1 MLLAQACV
9 RFCVAL
15 RACLCVVFRPAPHH
29 FSRARS
35 TALREAY
42 AFDPS
47 ASFEARLARLQSGT
61 KGCDTDMRGCGQA
74 RAILHALERQP
85 SVYTIS
91 LAWEAAQAAQ
101 EDVVITMQAR
111 SMRCAC
117 FVVSAR
123 ADRFRSHRSLF
134 HSLASPGAGHHAA
147 PRADLLRPARRG
159 GQLRAARRR
168 VLLRQPLRLL
178 CSHGR

>member
-1 MLLAQACV
+1 LWGVLT
-9 RFCVAL
+9 
-15 RACLCVVFRPAPHH
+15 
-29 FSRARS
+29 FSSSFYRSCS

-61 KGCDTDMRGCGQA
+61 KGCDTDMRGCGKA

-101 EDVVITMQAR
+101 EDVLITMQAR
-111 SMRCAC
+111 SMCVVRAVG
-117 FVVSAR
+117 VVSAR
-123 ADRFRSHRSLF
+123 
-134 HSLASPGAGHHAA
+134 
-147 PRADLLRPARRG
+147 
-159 GQLRAARRR
+159 
-168 VLLRQPLRLL
+168 V
-178 CSHGR
+178 